1 MSSDKEILRA
11 EALRRRAAYRP
22 ELNDGQNAAI
32 RFFKD
37 INPDPYAI
45 IAGYWPK
52 ENEFDIRPLLEM
64 ALAKNHICGLPVVQK
79 ESRALTFAKWK
90 QTMTLEKGA
99 YGILEPAI
107 KEWLEPDIII
117 VPLLAFDRRGH
128 RLGYGGGYY
137 DATLTFLRAKKT
149 TLVVGVGYDA
159 QENALDIPNNEHD
172 QKLDWILTPTMAKE
186 F

>member
-1 MSSDKEILRA
+1 
-11 EALRRRAAYRP
+11 
-22 ELNDGQNAAI
+22 
-32 RFFKD
+32 
-37 INPDPYAI
+37 
-45 IAGYWPK
+45 
-52 ENEFDIRPLLEM
+52 M